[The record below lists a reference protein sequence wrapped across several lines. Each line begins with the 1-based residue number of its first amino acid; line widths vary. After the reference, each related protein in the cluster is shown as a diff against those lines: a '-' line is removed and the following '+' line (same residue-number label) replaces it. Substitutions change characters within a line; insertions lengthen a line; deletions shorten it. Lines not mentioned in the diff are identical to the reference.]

1 MKKFLITILAVVF
14 AFTNTMAQ
22 SSESVY
28 ALNKQGTVAKYSM
41 TYGGKLTGYLK
52 VTSKEVTGNDE
63 NGTITILEEIL
74 NKKGKPLKSA
84 SWIGLGDGLLL
95 QIDIKDGEYYMT
107 QDFTLASMPGDER
120 QGYLLKIKNNLKVGD
135 EIEGSTIDCLIKFM
149 GVKCRNSLTYSNFK
163 VESEEDLVT
172 PAGTIHCLKVT
183 GNVSGKFQKMD
194 INDNQTWYIA
204 PNIGIVKQISNYMG
218 EKNSVIIELCEIT
231 GL

>member
-14 AFTNTMAQ
+14 AFTNAMAQ

-63 NGTITILEEIL
+63 NGTITVLEEVL
-74 NKKGKPLKSA
+74 NKKGKPMKSA
-84 SWIGLGDGLLL
+84 SWIGLGDGMLL
-95 QIDIKDGEYYMT
+95 QIDIKDSAYYMT
-107 QDFTLASMPGDER
+107 QDFMLASMPGDER
-120 QGYLLKIKNNLKVGD
+120 QGYLLKMKNNLKVGD
-135 EIEGSTIDCLIKFM
+135 DIEGSTIDWLFKFM
-149 GVKCRNSLTYSNFK
+149 GSKCRNSLTYSKFK

-204 PNIGIVKQISNYMG
+204 PNIGIVKQVSNYMG
-218 EKNSVIIELCEIT
+218 EKNSVIIELCEIS